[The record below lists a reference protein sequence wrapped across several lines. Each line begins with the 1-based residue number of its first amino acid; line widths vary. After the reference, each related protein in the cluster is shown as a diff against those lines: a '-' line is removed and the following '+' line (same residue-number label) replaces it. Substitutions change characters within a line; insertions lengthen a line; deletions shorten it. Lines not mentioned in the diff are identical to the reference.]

1 MPDLLIRD
9 IDAEL
14 KRQIEERANA
24 HRRSLS
30 EEAKSL
36 IRKGLTGQEGDLK
49 LGTALSS
56 LIAPEDRG
64 DDLVFDFPEPL
75 APPPD
80 FE

>member
-1 MPDLLIRD
+1 MADLLIRH
-9 IDAEL
+9 IEPEL

-36 IRKGLTGQEGDLK
+36 IRRALAGQRGDLK

-56 LIAPEDRG
+56 LIAPEDWG
-64 DDLVFDFPEPL
+64 EDLVFGTSEPVR
-75 APPPD
+75 APPD